1 MINEDFLT
9 DDFIFKLRIILLIIA
24 IVTSSYLYFVHL
36 L

>member
-9 DDFIFKLRIILLIIA
+9 DDYIFKLRIILLIIA
-24 IVTSSYLYFVHL
+24 IVTSSYLYFAHL